1 MYLTNNTIEIRAETD
16 EEAEKLHE
24 IKTRLE
30 ETRPNDRLGKLTRV
44 EWVDDEETILYTTG
58 QLRILLGEEGMIE
71 LMDLKPQ

>member
-30 ETRPNDRLGKLTRV
+30 ETRPNDRLGKLQ
-44 EWVDDEETILYTTG
+44 ESNG
-58 QLRILLGEEGMIE
+58 
-71 LMDLKPQ
+71 LMTKKQFCTPPDNYGFYWARKE